1 VGHLTQ
7 STALFVSIGGDAR
20 PQACMAVVEVG
31 HAAAAVGGCM
41 GGGVSFEVAKE
52 EPPLAE
58 GVPAAEGDEN
68 GAAA

>member
-1 VGHLTQ
+1 
-7 STALFVSIGGDAR
+7 
-20 PQACMAVVEVG
+20 MAVVEVG

-41 GGGVSFEVAKE
+41 GGGVSFEVAEE

-58 GVPAAEGDEN
+58 GVPAVEGDEN